1 MKRKTLMLNP
11 EREFRDPRRLIEDQ
25 ALSDKQKVQLLMN
38 WRLELIELQRATE
51 ENMTGADESGEVT
64 ERLRKVTDALEDLGA
79 GSPYDTSL

>member
-1 MKRKTLMLNP
+1 
-11 EREFRDPRRLIEDQ
+11 
-25 ALSDKQKVQLLMN
+25 MN